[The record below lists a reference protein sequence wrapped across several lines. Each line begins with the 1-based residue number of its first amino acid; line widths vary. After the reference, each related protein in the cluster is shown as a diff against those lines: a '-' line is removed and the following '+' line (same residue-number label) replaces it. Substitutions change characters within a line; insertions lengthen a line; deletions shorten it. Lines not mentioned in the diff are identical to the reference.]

1 MPDRQASCGAGR
13 FGGTAPDRTTSAWLR
28 LARVLIVARYLITSV
43 SRGIGR
49 SVATQLLSAGH
60 EVFGLARTGDA
71 AARAADLGL
80 AGVWLADLADP
91 AALAGRLGA
100 ALATLADTGGLSGL
114 VHSAG
119 IVRPGGL
126 ATSGLDDLT
135 AQFTVNVAA
144 VAELTRLALPALRA
158 AAGTVVLVNSG
169 SGLDVRPPLSAYGI
183 SKQALRA
190 YADALRQEEPAIRV
204 SSVYPGRTAT
214 DMQRTVRR
222 AEGGEY
228 QEKAYLD
235 PATVAGVICTV
246 LALPADGVLTD
257 VTLRPAAHPGGPPS
271 PDALT
276 A

>member
-1 MPDRQASCGAGR
+1 
-13 FGGTAPDRTTSAWLR
+13 
-28 LARVLIVARYLITSV
+28 VLLVARYLITSV

-49 SVATQLLSAGH
+49 WVATQLLSAGH
-60 EVFGLARTGDA
+60 DVFGLARSQEG

-91 AALAGRLGA
+91 TALAGRVGA
-100 ALATLADTGGLSGL
+100 ALGALADTGGLSGL

-135 AQFTVNVAA
+135 VQFTVNVAA

-158 AAGTVVLVNSG
+158 AGGTVVLVNSG

-214 DMQRTVRR
+214 EMQRTVRK

-257 VTLRPAAHPGGPPS
+257 VTLRPAAHPGRAPL
-271 PDALT
+271 PDALPS
-276 A
+276 